1 MPVLPAMQ
9 SQQSAHTLQSGGSF
23 DDPWDDDD
31 WDDDNSSTTTDT
43 PVIRNSYIIITFKF
57 ESASKISW
65 ITQFLVQTI
74 FNFFLQYDI
83 F

>member
-57 ESASKISW
+57 KSASKIVLDYT
-65 ITQFLVQTI
+65 IPCANYFQFFSSV
-74 FNFFLQYDI
+74 
-83 F
+83 